1 MLYIGRFESWEWAI
15 GYIPENRQYSFTKS
29 AEPTRLSPN
38 SRAQSLELK
47 ELIQYGVRSVLLFY
61 NRFGPNPEND
71 RLQPCDLLVHLDK
84 ALSDVGVPAAPP
96 SASCSRLISAD
107 SHRFI
112 NFRLVSSD
120 FPSHPIDTILF
131 FSCLHPLVWI
141 PICSFAFLIPQLM
154 RINSWTWMSRQVFTP
169 EPPWLSQNTFW
180 LRLHLSLCHPGNQQ
194 LLEGGASGINAVR
207 SPKAIT
213 TRGLSQRPTFH
224 ASPGCSKQKELG
236 LRGCITCLPCPLIS
250 CAVWQTGVTSR
261 RWGRP
266 LSYLPL
272 LHAWPPPI
280 PASSWAPHHAW
291 WIDPL
296 TLPRTLEVVPW
307 LNLL

>member
-15 GYIPENRQYSFTKS
+15 GYIPENRQHFFTKS

-213 TRGLSQRPTFH
+213 ARGLSQRPTFR
-224 ASPGCSKQKELG
+224 ASPAALNRK
-236 LRGCITCLPCPLIS
+236 
-250 CAVWQTGVTSR
+250 
-261 RWGRP
+261 
-266 LSYLPL
+266 
-272 LHAWPPPI
+272 
-280 PASSWAPHHAW
+280 SWASGVASPVFHVLWFPVQFGKQESPAGGEGDPFPTSLFSTHDPHLFLPVPG
-291 WIDPL
+291 PL
-296 TLPRTLEVVPW
+296 TTLGGLTP
-307 LNLL
+307 